1 MSETQHIGRKFRYLR
16 EKLGWSLEYTA
27 EKSNI
32 CSRALEDI
40 ELGNTTDPHLSTV
53 IKIASVLSMDLG
65 DLKSCYPMF
74 F

>member
-1 MSETQHIGRKFRYLR
+1 MSETQHIGRKFRERR

-32 CSRALEDI
+32 CARALEDI

-53 IKIASVLSMDLG
+53 LKVSDALSMNVGELN
-65 DLKSCYPMF
+65 SCTPLF
-74 F
+74 L